1 MKEWCDALETAYFSI
16 IGFIDPTYAFCLP
29 MFGTTITRMHFAGDS
44 GLGCVCVCVCVC
56 VLGFLKFVLLFLERT
71 KVRMPHG
78 YGTLC
83 YTAVFKK

>member
-1 MKEWCDALETAYFSI
+1 MKEWCDALETANFSI

-56 VLGFLKFVLLFLERT
+56 AWFFKICFI
-71 KVRMPHG
+71 
-78 YGTLC
+78 
-83 YTAVFKK
+83 VFGKNKS